1 MILQVKIVYCGG
13 NLVID
18 MSGTVLNLKQNT
30 TVVAGATLTGE
41 LVDTSDKK
49 KKYDIKAVEHNMTD
63 IVKAIEPKTFKMIDE
78 KKIGITKNHIG
89 FVADDLINEIPSE
102 WENIVL
108 ENDEG
113 IKQLNY
119 IKMNAILWG
128 AVREQQQKIEHL
140 ESSVYELQEAM
151 KELVKPKPNPRQ
163 KQNLKFNKYNIMY
176 IWVRNSPQLKI
187 IVWKKSIV

>member
-1 MILQVKIVYCGG
+1 MK
-13 NLVID
+13 
-18 MSGTVLNLKQNT
+18 
-30 TVVAGATLTGE
+30 
-41 LVDTSDKK
+41 
-49 KKYDIKAVEHNMTD
+49 
-63 IVKAIEPKTFKMIDE
+63 

-176 IWVRNSPQLKI
+176 IWGSKQSTVKNNCMEEINSINEDDWLRY
-187 IVWKKSIV
+187 